1 MTAGRLPRSLT
12 EYTATKN
19 TEDWNPQMSGQVRIK
34 APSAP
39 RSSPVL
45 RPAVLPRDDWEDD
58 TTLKGVA
65 YDGAVVAGRSA
76 EAVEAERCR
85 FENTRFTGTELRR
98 SVLSDSY
105 FDTCDFAQVR
115 ARDVSLIRCAITSSR
130 LTGSSWAPGAF
141 RDVRFDACRSD
152 LALFRYSKFNAV
164 VFADCNMQGAD
175 FQSAEFNS
183 VRFVKCD
190 LRGAQFSHA
199 NMRNVRFEGCDLSEI
214 NGATSFRGAT
224 VQGPGSMDLALLIA
238 HETGVTIEA

>member
-1 MTAGRLPRSLT
+1 MPRH
-12 EYTATKN
+12 
-19 TEDWNPQMSGQVRIK
+19 VRIK
-34 APSAP
+34 APGAP
-39 RSSPVL
+39 RSLPVL
-45 RPAVLPRDDWEDD
+45 RPAVMPGDDWVDD
-58 TTLKGVA
+58 TTVKGVR
-65 YDGAVVAGRSA
+65 YEGAVIAGRSA

-98 SVLSDSY
+98 AVLSDSY
-105 FDTCDFAQVR
+105 FETCDFAQVR
-115 ARDVSLIRCAITSSR
+115 ARDVSLIRCAVTSSR
-130 LTGSSWAPGAF
+130 LTGSSWAPGTF
-141 RDVRFDACRSD
+141 RDVRFEACRSD

-183 VRFVKCD
+183 VRFVNCG

-199 NMRNVRFEGCDLSEI
+199 VMQNVRFENCDLGEV
-214 NGATSFRGAT
+214 NGAKSFRGAT